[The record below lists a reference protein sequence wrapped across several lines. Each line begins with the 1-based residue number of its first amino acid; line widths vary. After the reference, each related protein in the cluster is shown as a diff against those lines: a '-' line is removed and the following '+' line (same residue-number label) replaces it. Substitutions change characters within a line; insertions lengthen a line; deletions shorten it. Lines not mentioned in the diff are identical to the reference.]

1 MTVVRARALCFPSYD
16 YGFARVVEAILAQD
30 PGIIPLDLQ
39 GRLRR
44 LAPSAI
50 VRARELSG
58 EQEETLY
65 VFRDGRWG
73 READPAWWTDPRV
86 AHVTVSSETGAA
98 IATNDAFLRL
108 IGVREEWVIGRLYH
122 EFVLPQARVAADV
135 LYQTTLETGV
145 VHSIASVIGP
155 GGRAVTWEFRGETQ
169 GDLIEVR
176 VREAFLAESPS
187 D

>member
-1 MTVVRARALCFPSYD
+1 MTLVRARALCFPSYD
-16 YGFARVVEAILAQD
+16 DGFARVVEAILAQD
-30 PGIIPLDLQ
+30 PGISPSDLQ
-39 GRLRR
+39 TRLRR

-58 EQEETLY
+58 EQDETLF

-86 AHVTVSSETGAA
+86 ARVTVSSETGAA
-98 IATNDAFLRL
+98 TATNDAFLRL
-108 IGVREEWVIGRLYH
+108 IGVREEGVIGRVYH

-135 LYQTTLETGV
+135 LYQTTLETGL
-145 VHSIASVIGP
+145 VHSIAKVIGS
-155 GGRAVTWEFRGETQ
+155 GGRAVTIEFRAETQ
-169 GDLIEVR
+169 GGQIEVM

-187 D
+187 N